1 MPTIKSYKKRLEA
14 LRSERASFIP
24 LYQEL
29 SDYHLAHRGRFL
41 TSDRNKGHKRNTK
54 QINNTSRLASR
65 TLASGMMSGIT
76 SPARP
81 WFRLSTGDRRLD
93 DINGVKLWLHQV
105 ETTMYKVFSAS
116 NTYNSLHQLYSE
128 LGVFGTAAMGVFH
141 DFENVIWC
149 KPYTVGSY
157 MLGMDGQNISDTMY
171 REYEKTVGQVVKEF
185 GIDNVSNAVKNMW
198 EKGNTE
204 SWVKIVHAIEPNDDR
219 DMNSVTAKNKRVRS
233 VYFEANLG
241 ARDGEDKFLRESGFD
256 EFPIL
261 TPRWDVTGE
270 DVYATDC
277 PGITA
282 LGDVKALQL
291 AERRKYQAID
301 KMVNPPL
308 QGSAALKNQLKGNQ
322 LGPNDIVWH
331 ADANNGGL
339 RSIYENY
346 RPEIEQI
353 KGEILNTENRIQRA
367 FYEDLFLMLANTDR
381 RQITAREVAEKH
393 EEKLLM
399 LGPVLERL
407 HTELLD
413 PLIDR
418 TFNILQREGVLPL
431 PPPELQNKELEVE
444 YVSVLAQ
451 AQRLVNTGAIDRL
464 VGFTGQL
471 ASVWPEARHKI
482 NTFQSIDDYAEA
494 LGVNPSIVASD
505 SEAQAKA
512 DAEAQAAQMTAR
524 MAQGEAMANVAK
536 TASETKLDG
545 NSVLGR
551 TIENV
556 GLSQ

>member
-1 MPTIKSYKKRLEA
+1 MPTIKSYNKRLEA
-14 LRSERASFIP
+14 LRSERSSFIP
-24 LYQEL
+24 LYREL

-41 TSDRNKGHKRNTK
+41 TSDRNKGFKRNTK
-54 QINNTSRLASR
+54 QINNTSRLSSR

-81 WFRLSTGDRRLD
+81 WFRLATGDRKLD
-93 DINGVKLWLHQV
+93 DTTSVKLWLHEVQN
-105 ETTMYKVFSAS
+105 TMYKVFSAS

-141 DFENVIWC
+141 DFDKVIWC

-171 REYEKTVGQVVKEF
+171 REYELSVGQVVKQF
-185 GIDNVSNAVKNMW
+185 GIDNVSTHVKQQW
-198 EKGNTE
+198 DKGNTE

-219 DMNSVTAKNKRVRS
+219 DMTSVKASEKPWRS
-233 VYFEANLG
+233 VYYEASKG
-241 ARDGEDKFLRESGFD
+241 ARDGENKFLRESGFD

-261 TPRWDVTGE
+261 APRWDVTGE
-270 DVYATDC
+270 DIYATDC

-282 LGDVKALQL
+282 LGDTKALQL

-301 KMVNPPL
+301 KLVSPPL
-308 QGSAALKNQLKGNQ
+308 QGPAALKNKMKGGQ

-331 ADANNGGL
+331 DSSDNGGL
-339 RSIYENY
+339 RSVYEHY

-353 KGEILNTENRIQRA
+353 KGEIINVEGRIQRA

-418 TFNILQREGVLPL
+418 TFSILQRNGVLPV
-431 PPPELQNKELEVE
+431 PPPELQNRDLEVE

-451 AQRLVNTGAIDRL
+451 AQRLVNTGAIDRISQ
-464 VGFTGQL
+464 FTGGV
-471 ASVWPEARHKI
+471 AAIWPNARHKVNI
-482 NTFQSIDDYAEA
+482 NQAIDEYAEA
-494 LGVNPSIVASD
+494 LGVSPSIIVSD
-505 SEAQAKA
+505 A
-512 DAEAQAAQMTAR
+512 DALAAATAEAQAAQQQQA
-524 MAQGEAMANVAK
+524 MAQGEQLAGIAK
-536 TASETKLDG
+536 SASETEVSED
-545 NSVLGR
+545 NALGVAMR
-551 TIENV
+551 RA
-556 GLSQ
+556 GLA